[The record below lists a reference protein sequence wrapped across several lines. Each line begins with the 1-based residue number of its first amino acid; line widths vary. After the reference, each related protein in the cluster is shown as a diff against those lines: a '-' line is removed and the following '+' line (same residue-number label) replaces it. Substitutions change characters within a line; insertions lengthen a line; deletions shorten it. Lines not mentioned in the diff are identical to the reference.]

1 MSRLPQATRESIK
14 EDLRETFDDV
24 SSGPGG
30 TGATGP
36 MAVLK
41 HSPELLRR
49 ATPLFNYLRNESS
62 LPWHVRELA
71 MIVTARLTDCQY
83 IWNAHVA
90 LGRQSGLNDN
100 LIDSLRDKK
109 PLPQLSPEES
119 AVVNCGTEFF
129 TTRRI
134 SQETFDSVLGAFGPQ
149 GLVELTSLMGYYAM
163 LAFNANAVDLR
174 LPEETEEPR
183 LPL

>member
-1 MSRLPQATRESIK
+1 MSRLPQATRESVE
-14 EDLRETFDDV
+14 EDLRETFDDI

-49 ATPLFNYLRNESS
+49 ATPLFNYLRNECS

-71 MIVTARLTDCQY
+71 LIVTARLTDCQY

-90 LGRQSGLNDN
+90 LDRQLSLNDN

-109 PLPQLSPEES
+109 PPP
-119 AVVNCGTEFF
+119 
-129 TTRRI
+129 
-134 SQETFDSVLGAFGPQ
+134 
-149 GLVELTSLMGYYAM
+149 
-163 LAFNANAVDLR
+163 
-174 LPEETEEPR
+174 
-183 LPL
+183 